1 MEGETNNLNNTN
13 IPENPNIPTENG
25 SSIGPIVGTI
35 VILLIIVLGAFYF
48 WGERKSSTPNVDN
61 TVQDIKMQDKSDD
74 TSSIEADLQSTDV
87 ESVDA
92 QLNAS

>member
-13 IPENPNIPTENG
+13 IPENPNTPTENG